1 MNQDLKPL
9 MAGRA
14 AAWIKALWLYGPPQI
29 NYIHRAFLLVLS
41 SGFSIIPR
49 IEERIRYSQ
58 KIRSTKIDPPPIF
71 VIGSWRSGT
80 TFLHTLLIQDNRF
93 GYMANYQ
100 VGAPEWYICGEMWMK
115 KLTDWALPPQRPMD
129 SMPLRAETPQED
141 EFAMLNISELSQYFS
156 FFFPRRMKELFDRF
170 AVLKTISD
178 ADLSRW
184 KNIYELIVKK
194 AVFANEGRQLIL
206 KNPVNTGRIPQL
218 LELFPDALFVFIFR
232 NPYDVYPSTIRTMK
246 RLASGVQMQD
256 VTDRF
261 LEDYV
266 MYAYPRL
273 IRKYLDDKIHIP
285 QDRLIEIQYEHLSE
299 DPLAVLK
306 NIYERFNLA
315 DFDSVQPQVF
325 RYLESVGS
333 YKKTF
338 SIRLRIRSEI
348 SIENGNLYSGN
359 SVTKCSHCEQ
369 SLCIR
374 PGFFGFN
381 RPFYTVNYRSLSRA
395 PFGYLNQRHFYE

>member
-1 MNQDLKPL
+1 MSLQQDLKPL

-14 AAWIKALWLYGPPQI
+14 MAWIKALRLYGPPQI
-29 NYIHRAFLLVLS
+29 HYIHRAFLLVLS

-49 IEERIRYSQ
+49 IEESIRYAQ
-58 KIRSTKIDPPPIF
+58 KIRETNIDIPPVF

-80 TFLHTLLIQDNRF
+80 TFLHTLLIQDTRF
-93 GYMANYQ
+93 GYLANYQ
-100 VGAPEWYICGEMWMK
+100 VGAPEWYICGENWMK

-129 SMPLRAETPQED
+129 SMPLQAETPQED
-141 EFAMLNISELSQYFS
+141 EFAVLNISELSPYFS
-156 FFFPRRMKELFDRF
+156 FFFPRSMKMLFDRF
-170 AVLKTISD
+170 AVLKTISET
-178 ADLSRW
+178 DLSRW

-194 AVFANEGRQLIL
+194 AVFANGDKQLIL

-218 LELFPDALFVFIFR
+218 LELFPNAMFIFIYR

-285 QDRLIEIQYEHLSE
+285 QDRLIEIQYERLAE
-299 DPLAVLK
+299 DPLGTLRD
-306 NIYERFNLA
+306 IYTKLNLS
-315 DFDSVQPQVF
+315 DFDSALPQVSQYLDSVRSYQKNIFNLTDDQIYKINSECEFIF
-325 RYLESVGS
+325 RE
-333 YKKTF
+333 
-338 SIRLRIRSEI
+338 
-348 SIENGNLYSGN
+348 
-359 SVTKCSHCEQ
+359 
-369 SLCIR
+369 
-374 PGFFGFN
+374 
-381 RPFYTVNYRSLSRA
+381 
-395 PFGYLNQRHFYE
+395 FGYQMRPP